1 MTSNYYKKQQRKAF
15 KERLVKGTKIFLQKK
30 NIKSA
35 NIARE
40 RYRNYINLSE
50 KENEKKR

>member
-1 MTSNYYKKQQRKAF
+1 MIIIKKTKKGFQK
-15 KERLVKGTKIFLQKK
+15 RLVKGTKIFLQKK
-30 NIKSA
+30 NTKSA

-40 RYRNYINLSE
+40 RYINYRKLSE